1 MCSNTATIMKD
12 DKPEA
17 LRRNRSRN
25 RNGNGN
31 SSPLSGA
38 TTIKTGHHHTH
49 TVANG
54 EKNSSR
60 SKEASMER
68 GKLSRD
74 RKPTRELHE
83 YDTPFDKSGRCHYHV
98 NVQLATKK
106 FNGGWHIL
114 FQVCPKCMEQKPTTT
129 KIVRKDSSRNG
140 SSTHFTRSSS
150 RGMGGGGGGGGGGDA
165 HGQFDSN
172 GCCILHSHVQVATKK
187 ILGGGWKVRSIM
199 YNVRT
204 LEHGCFLRLSLHY
217 VSDCSSYFAVHKSRL
232 QECVISVMEN
242 PPLLFS
248 MTMHTLQNLESPT
261 DRALLENP
269 HAP

>member
-1 MCSNTATIMKD
+1 MCSHTATIMKD

-68 GKLSRD
+68 GKMLRD

-129 KIVRKDSSRNG
+129 TKIVRKDSTSNG
-140 SSTHFTRSSS
+140 SSTNFARTSS
-150 RGMGGGGGGGGGGDA
+150 RGMRVGGDA
-165 HGQFDSN
+165 QGQFDSN
-172 GCCILHSHVQVATKK
+172 GCCIQHSHVQVATKK
-187 ILGGGWKVRSIM
+187 ILGGGWKVRSMM

-204 LEHGCFLRLSLHY
+204 LEHGCFLRLSLHFM
-217 VSDCSSYFAVHKSRL
+217 SLTYFAVHKSRL
-232 QECVISVMEN
+232 LECVISAMEV
-242 PPLLFS
+242 PPLFS
-248 MTMHTLQNLESPT
+248 MTMPNLQNPT
-261 DRALLENP
+261 DRTLLERP